1 MTPDQQREQLLRWI
15 DQSKRTQRILG
26 IVIGALVL
34 VSVGLL
40 VWRKEV
46 GGITLAIAVLTGIA
60 GFWITGGHIIEF
72 RARLRDVGKP
82 KIVRV
87 IGGGRRF

>member
-15 DQSKRTQRILG
+15 DQSKRNQRILG
-26 IVIGALVL
+26 IVIGALIL
-34 VSVGLL
+34 VSVGLM

-46 GGITLAIAVLTGIA
+46 GGITLAITVLTGIA
-60 GFWITGGHIIEF
+60 GFWITGGHILDF
-72 RARLRDVGKP
+72 RTKLRDVGKP
-82 KIVRV
+82 KVPRV